1 MSATHNMWT
10 ITSTLLLTCCLQAAL
25 AQTQGHDDEEPAGRR
40 NVWEDVI
47 EFLTKG
53 TKDEC
58 YMSVTGQRDLTKLRI
73 TCQGLER
80 SYWCEYQGKPQVCR
94 SYNNN
99 PVHYY
104 RQISWDLRKLPN
116 ACQGRRVYKPLMCKR
131 ASDEAQMVFRSASSA
146 DAVPMDRPYRPA
158 PVRTEPMSPQQR
170 RREQRPKPTRPQLKT
185 QPGEAAQDKLNQPNA
200 LKSTIQTEII
210 TPTPTVPQPT
220 TQVPM
225 SEAKK
230 LAQDY
235 CWRSFN
241 GVCSWVIGWFRN

>member
-1 MSATHNMWT
+1 M
-10 ITSTLLLTCCLQAAL
+10 
-25 AQTQGHDDEEPAGRR
+25 
-40 NVWEDVI
+40 

-58 YMSVTGQRDLTKLRI
+58 YMSVTGQGDLTELRI
-73 TCQGLER
+73 TCQGLKH
-80 SYWCEYQGKPQVCR
+80 SYWCEYQGKPHVCR
-94 SYNNN
+94 SYNKN

-104 RQISWDLRKLPN
+104 RQIMWDLRKLPH
-116 ACQGRRVYKPLMCKR
+116 ACQGRRVIKPLMCKR
-131 ASDEAQMVFRSASSA
+131 ASDEAQMVFKSASSTVA
-146 DAVPMDRPYRPA
+146 MPWDRPYRPA
-158 PVRTEPMSPQQR
+158 PVTTKPMRPQQR
-170 RREQRPKPTRPQLKT
+170 RRERRPKPTRPQL
-185 QPGEAAQDKLNQPNA
+185 GQDQLNQPSA
-200 LKSTIQTEII
+200 LKSTVQREII

-235 CWRSFN
+235 CWRSFH

>member
-25 AQTQGHDDEEPAGRR
+25 TQTQGRDNDKPRGRR
-40 NVWEDVI
+40 DIWDDAI

-58 YMSVTGQRDLTKLRI
+58 YLNVAPHGDLTKLRI
-73 TCQGLER
+73 FCQGLER
-80 SYWCEYQGKPQVCR
+80 SYWCEYQGKPEVCR
-94 SYNNN
+94 SYNKN
-99 PVHYY
+99 PQHYF
-104 RQISWDLRKLPN
+104 RQIMWDLRKLPN
-116 ACQGRRVYKPLMCKR
+116 ACQGQSVLKPQMCKR
-131 ASDEAQMVFRSASSA
+131 ASDEAQMVFETASSA
-146 DAVPMDRPYRPA
+146 DAMPKDRPYRPT
-158 PVRTEPMSPQQR
+158 PVRTKQMKPQQR
-170 RREQRPKPTRPQLKT
+170 RREPNTQRKVITPKPT
-185 QPGEAAQDKLNQPNA
+185 A
-200 LKSTIQTEII
+200 
-210 TPTPTVPQPT
+210 PQPT

-235 CWRSFN
+235 CWRSFH

>member
-1 MSATHNMWT
+1 MWS

-25 AQTQGHDDEEPAGRR
+25 AQTQGRDDDEAGGRR

-58 YMSVTGQRDLTKLRI
+58 FLSVTGQGDLTKLRI

-80 SYWCEYQGKPQVCR
+80 SYWCEYQGRPHVCR
-94 SYNNN
+94 SYNKN
-99 PVHYY
+99 PVHYF
-104 RQISWDLRKLPN
+104 RQIMWDLRKLPN
-116 ACQGRRVYKPLMCKR
+116 ACQGQRIYKPLMCKR
-131 ASDEAQMVFRSASSA
+131 ASDEARMVFTAASSA
-146 DAVPMDRPYRPA
+146 DDVPMDRSYTPA
-158 PVRTEPMSPQQR
+158 PVRTEQMRPQQS
-170 RREQRPKPTRPQLKT
+170 RREQRPKPK
-185 QPGEAAQDKLNQPNA
+185 PNA
-200 LKSTIQTEII
+200 FKSTTQRKII
-210 TPTPTVPQPT
+210 TPEPTVPQPT

-235 CWRSFN
+235 CWRSFR

>member
-1 MSATHNMWT
+1 MWT
-10 ITSTLLLTCCLQAAL
+10 ITSTLLLTCCLRAAL
-25 AQTQGHDDEEPAGRR
+25 AQTQGHDDDEPGDRR

-73 TCQGLER
+73 ICQGLER
-80 SYWCEYQGKPQVCR
+80 SYWCEYQGKPHVCR
-94 SYNNN
+94 SYNKN

-104 RQISWDLRKLPN
+104 RQIMWDLRKLPH
-116 ACQGRRVYKPLMCKR
+116 ACQGGRVFKPLMCKR
-131 ASDEAQMVFRSASSA
+131 ASDEAQMVFKSASSA

-158 PVRTEPMSPQQR
+158 PVRTEPMRPQQTG
-170 RREQRPKPTRPQLKT
+170 REQRPTRQQL
-185 QPGEAAQDKLNQPNA
+185 GQDQLNQRNA
-200 LKSTIQTEII
+200 LKSTVQREII

-220 TQVPM
+220 TQVPI